1 MRRRD
6 IINNIKIRSFIFFS
20 ALGGILLYNILF
32 VFDVIPS
39 ISHKTKSEI
48 MIFSLVYLF
57 PLTWIIYMFER
68 NKLSIKSFFNKP
80 KSFKYTAVF
89 QYIFIPAI
97 FGIGCLL
104 LVLMIISYFNPS
116 IFMNL
121 SPSVNQSDEKDII
134 FRFISVVI
142 FAPIVEEIVF
152 RGFLLHR
159 LAYKFGLPTAIVLS
173 SLIFGILHIQNI
185 FGAIIIG
192 FVYCIIYVQTESLI
206 APILIHFIW
215 NLLTGIKDIVM
226 YISEDANVNTD
237 ALQSIQS
244 MENLVYS
251 TVCVLIGG
259 IWFIMFL
266 KKNWRGT
273 IKKGLIKL

>member
-1 MRRRD
+1 
-6 IINNIKIRSFIFFS
+6 
-20 ALGGILLYNILF
+20 
-32 VFDVIPS
+32 
-39 ISHKTKSEI
+39 

-68 NKLSIKSFFNKP
+68 NKLSIKFLFNKP
-80 KSFKYTAVF
+80 KSFKYTSVF

-104 LVLMIISYFNPS
+104 LVLMIISYFNPN
-116 IFMNL
+116 IFMDL
-121 SPSVNQSDEKDII
+121 SPSVNQSNEKDII
-134 FRFISVVI
+134 LRFISVVI

-159 LAYKFGLPTAIVLS
+159 LAYKFGLPAAIVLS
-173 SLIFGILHIQNI
+173 SITFGILHIQNV

-192 FVYCIIYVQTESLI
+192 FVYCVIYVQTESLI

-226 YISEDANVNTD
+226 YMPEEVNVNTD
-237 ALQSIQS
+237 ALSSIQS
-244 MENLVYS
+244 TENLVYS
-251 TVCVLIGG
+251 TICVLIGC